1 MTRHLCLFAAALAI
15 SASTHAY
22 AAGSADSTCGSLD
35 ATIKLVLEG
44 YRGEPFR
51 ELNEAQVHVARA
63 VLLDPASARDARA
76 LAATRVLVSRTDLG
90 EAAIFVDGDQACSF
104 GLMPPGTV
112 GVIDALKDKPMVEAG
127 TQS

>member
-1 MTRHLCLFAAALAI
+1 MTRKLWLFAVALAT

-22 AAGSADSTCGSLD
+22 ADGAADATCGSVD

-63 VLLDPASARDARA
+63 VLLDPASDKDARA
-76 LAATRVLVSRTDLG
+76 LAATRVLVSRTDFG
-90 EAAIFVDGDQACSF
+90 EAAIFVDGDRACSF
-104 GLMPPGTV
+104 SFLPPGTV
-112 GVIDALKDKPMVEAG
+112 GLIDALKDKPMVEAG